1 MHAALTGERQAPGAD
16 MTATLTGTSTL
27 SAEGVGDVEAY
38 NRDALDL
45 LLLYLA
51 RTPADDYADAG
62 RG

>member
-1 MHAALTGERQAPGAD
+1 MTD
-16 MTATLTGTSTL
+16 TMTATLAGASTL
-27 SAEGVGDVEAY
+27 SADGVGDVEAY

>member
-1 MHAALTGERQAPGAD
+1 
-16 MTATLTGTSTL
+16 MTDTMRATLTGTSTL

-45 LLLYLA
+45 QLLYLA
-51 RTPADDYADAG
+51 RSPADDIDDAG